1 MTVDVAASAAV
12 TPAIA
17 RAFIEQARHK
27 NYAHGVIG
35 VRARPEATRETT
47 FQFGGQSVRI
57 VPAGSALALREAI
70 RSADRDGWLVVVT
83 DRSDDDLGAGLLS
96 HLIWQ
101 RLRHPD
107 PWQAVQQAFAAHS
120 VDARLLSLG
129 NARDVASGYECGMTF
144 TNFTDFNEGDT
155 VEAFANREVK
165 RTIDDLKNLAAKT
178 APSA

>member
-27 NYAHGVIG
+27 NYTHGVIG

-47 FQFGGQSVRI
+47 FQFGGQGVRI

-70 RSADRDGWLVVVT
+70 RSADPAGWLVVVT

-129 NARDVASGYECGMTF
+129 NARDVASGLLE
-144 TNFTDFNEGDT
+144 
-155 VEAFANREVK
+155 
-165 RTIDDLKNLAAKT
+165 LAPPT
-178 APSA
+178 AGRQHPPGS